1 MDQKVVNKR
10 VAKRKRKLLRSTI
23 FFTLSK
29 LSCTTWMDF
38 ANHDK
43 NCISKISFSLL
54 FLIIYGYR
62 CFLLWS
68 TLAFILFYI
77 LRFSSKILRN
87 VSCWTSNFVRGVLL
101 TYCQVL
107 HMRNKYRN
115 RLDMNKTGGN
125 VIRLKLTNLQPAWKS
140 LQINIIARFTLVG
153 TSCFFLKLSNFI
165 LQIHLHSFCFVI
177 TRFPA
182 FISLALNCFKNK
194 ILFFRR
200 RTN

>member
-1 MDQKVVNKR
+1 MVNKR

-125 VIRLKLTNLQPAWKS
+125 VIRLKLTNLQPALKKLANKHHRKIHISWNQ
-140 LQINIIARFTLVG
+140 L
-153 TSCFFLKLSNFI
+153 FFLKMNNFI

-182 FISLALNCFKNK
+182 FTSLALNCFQNK